1 MAPSIE
7 TTTSD
12 NVAIVTKTNGSV
24 QTTEVETGSST
35 PVESETAPEAADT
48 FDNEVAIR
56 PNAADEVPELLKTV
70 TSFGE
75 AYAKGADE
83 DTRAEFLDTARS
95 LVYALETPREAMI
108 RYCWSQVRIVFSA
121 LIGMLMG

>member
-1 MAPSIE
+1 MTPSIE
-7 TTTSD
+7 ATNGDTIT
-12 NVAIVTKTNGSV
+12 VATKANGSV

-35 PVESETAPEAADT
+35 PVEPGAQTPDT

-56 PNAADEVPELLKTV
+56 PTAADEVPDLLKKV

-75 AYAKGADE
+75 AYAKSADE

-108 RYCWSQVRIVFSA
+108 RYCWSQVRLSNLDFISTSC
-121 LIGMLMG
+121 